1 MKKLLTVSLV
11 AIMAVSAANAEIAS
25 TTYVTDRTGDI
36 ATLTTTATNLTG
48 AVNELK
54 AAIGDVAGGDLQL
67 GADAV
72 DTDNIKDGAV
82 TAAKLADGAAVSNI
96 GYTPEN
102 AANRYTDTQNYNTV
116 IEDATKYPNMPVVNQ
131 MISDSAADAT
141 AQITTLNSKVTVLT
155 TTVTNNKTAADNT
168 ATALSEYK
176 TSNDAAVAAAQKAA
190 DDAQADANANAAAIT
205 ALQSA
210 DSALDGRVD
219 ALETDNTTNKS
230 DIANLKSDVATL
242 SGTGE
247 GSVTEKIN
255 TVTEKITK
263 VETEYKAADT
273 ALAERVSANES
284 AITTINGSGVMQSGV
299 TSAVVA
305 KANSA
310 VQKSEVITGTVNGTI
325 SVQGTDVAVKG
336 LGSAAYTDTTAYATA
351 AQGAKADSA
360 MQESSLKA
368 LASWTANSCGTKD
381 VTCSLVSKDGTIAWE
396 KVSY

>member
-25 TTYVTDRTGDI
+25 TTYVTDRTGDM
-36 ATLTTTATNLTG
+36 AFSGAAQSASDLTA
-48 AVNELK
+48 AVN
-54 AAIGDVAGGDLQL
+54 AVATKVGEIASGTGLEL

-82 TAAKLADGAAVSNI
+82 TADKLADGAAVSNI

-102 AANRYTDTQNYNTV
+102 AANKAN
-116 IEDATKYPNMPVVNQ
+116 A
-131 MISDSAADAT
+131 
-141 AQITTLNSKVTVLT
+141 ITEGM
-155 TTVTNNKTAADNT
+155 D
-168 ATALSEYK
+168 K
-176 TSNDAAVAAAQKAA
+176 TSTYPTVSLMETAIATTNTSLGGDIADLNEAVVAAQAQADKGVSDAAAAQKAA
-190 DDAQADANANAAAIT
+190 DDAQADANTNATAIT

-210 DSALDGRVD
+210 DTALGGRVD
-219 ALETDNTTNKS
+219 ALETDNTANKS
-230 DIANLKSDVATL
+230 DIENLKSDVATL

-263 VETEYKAADT
+263 VETEYKAADS
-273 ALAERVSANES
+273 ALVERVSANES
-284 AITTINGSGVMQSGV
+284 AITTINGSDVMQSGV
-299 TSAVVA
+299 TSVVVA

-310 VQKSEVITGTVNGTI
+310 VQKSEVITGTANGTI

-381 VTCSLVSKDGTIAWE
+381 VTCSLVSKDGIIAWE